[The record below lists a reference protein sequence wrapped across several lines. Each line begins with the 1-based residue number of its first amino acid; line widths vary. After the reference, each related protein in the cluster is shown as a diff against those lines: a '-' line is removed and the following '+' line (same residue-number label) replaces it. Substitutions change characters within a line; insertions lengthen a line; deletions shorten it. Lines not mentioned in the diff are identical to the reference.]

1 MAGTLSISEVSR
13 RSGFARPAL
22 RYYEHIGLVRAP
34 ERTGAGYRAYDEDVL
49 PRLALIAR
57 AKLLGCRLDEIAALM
72 PGWDGGR
79 CGPVQD
85 GRRRLA
91 ATKLD
96 DARRRIV
103 ELEAFAAELERS
115 LAALGSHTP
124 DGPCDADCGCLRP
137 APPAAA
143 PSPAPVSAPIACSLG
158 ASELSGR
165 VEDWQALLVHV
176 RGRVPV
182 DGGVRLEFGEEASV
196 ADVARLV
203 AAEQSCC
210 PFFAFTITVDG
221 RGLALEV
228 RAPAE
233 AGPLVDD
240 LFATR

>member
-22 RYYEHIGLVRAP
+22 RYYEQIGLLPAP

-49 PRLALIAR
+49 PRLALVAR

-79 CGPVQD
+79 CRPVQD
-85 GRRRLA
+85 GLGRLA

-115 LAALGSHTP
+115 LATLGSHTP

-137 APPAAA
+137 APAAGAPSAA
-143 PSPAPVSAPIACSLG
+143 PASAPIACSLG
-158 ASELSGR
+158 AAELSGR
-165 VEDWQALLVHV
+165 VADWQALLAHVH
-176 RGRVPV
+176 RRVPV
-182 DGGVRLEFGEEASV
+182 DGGVRLEFGEDASV

-203 AAEQSCC
+203 TAEQSCC
-210 PFFAFTITVDG
+210 PFFAFAVTVDG

-233 AGPLVDD
+233 ARSLVDD
-240 LFATR
+240 LFATG